1 MAQSAWAGGGRWRLT
16 MRLTQAKLM
25 LRHPPACELFNC
37 ENFVVVSDH
46 HLFEARFRPL
56 LGSFESFM
64 LGIASRIQIDIA
76 EPGRDLKGHL

>member
-1 MAQSAWAGGGRWRLT
+1 
-16 MRLTQAKLM
+16 
-25 LRHPPACELFNC
+25 
-37 ENFVVVSDH
+37 
-46 HLFEARFRPL
+46 L